1 MNLIIERLNGTQYS
15 FADYGIKTLDFVID
29 SPEPRISTEEGEG
42 LDGYIDLGAT
52 FGPRT
57 MAGEFVLNAGTTDEF
72 ATARNAVF
80 RLLMSRERFYLMD
93 EREPNRRWLVRVSSR
108 FSLEQ
113 IRHYG
118 MFAVD
123 FVSHQ
128 AYAESVSE
136 NRDTFTSTT
145 FRLWNDGDATI
156 DPRNTPLAIS
166 YRGASTNLELRN
178 VTTTDVWRYTGT
190 SSTSDRLAIIG
201 TRSMKNDVVNIF
213 GNTNRKLIRLAPGWN
228 DFMVTGTTGA
238 FTLEFKYR
246 SLYI

>member
-123 FVSHQ
+123 FVSQ
-128 AYAESVSE
+128 SSYAESVSE
-136 NRDTFTSTT
+136 TTDTFTTKT
-145 FRLWNDGDATI
+145 FRLWNDGDVAI
-156 DPRNTPLAIS
+156 DPRQHRLKITF
-166 YRGASTNLELRN
+166 RGSSTDLRIQN
-178 VTTTDVWRYTGT
+178 VTTSDVWTFAGN
-190 SSTSDRLAIIG
+190 SDIG
-201 TRSMKNDVVNIF
+201 RVIYLDGVRAMRNTTNIF
-213 GNTNRKLIRLAPGWN
+213 RDTNRKLITLAPGFN
-228 DFMVTGTTGA
+228 DFIIGGTSGA
-238 FTLEFKYR
+238 FTIEFKYR